1 MRIGLSQNRIK
12 IPGGELLSEADG
24 HGLAKGVNKTQ
35 GRLQAN
41 TLSNFGAHAG
51 SQAADGIKPTH
62 MAAARARS
70 RPTAFSQKRQQSAAN
85 GIPAQPGLGYPRQ
98 NLLS

>member
-12 IPGGELLSEADG
+12 VPGGELMSEADG
-24 HGLAKGVNKTQ
+24 HGLVRGVNKTH
-35 GRLQAN
+35 GRLQN
-41 TLSNFGAHAG
+41 QTLSNFGAHAG
-51 SQAADGIKPTH
+51 SQAADGIKSNNLT
-62 MAAARARS
+62 AARARS
-70 RPTAFSQKRQQSAAN
+70 RPVAFSQKRQQSAAN